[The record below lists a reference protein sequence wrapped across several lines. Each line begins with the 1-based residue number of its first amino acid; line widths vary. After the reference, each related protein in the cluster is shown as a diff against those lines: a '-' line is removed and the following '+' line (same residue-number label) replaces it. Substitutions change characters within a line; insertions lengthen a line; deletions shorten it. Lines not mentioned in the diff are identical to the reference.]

1 MLSSTVREVG
11 WHAVCF
17 GRVLGE
23 SGRCSMAI
31 AGCPEGSRMATEEA
45 LAILVL
51 QTIELYAV
59 IGTKAREPQAPP
71 LELVVRYGQSYS

>member
-1 MLSSTVREVG
+1 VARRLFRTSSRRERPVQHG
-11 WHAVCF
+11 HRRLP
-17 GRVLGE
+17 GGI
-23 SGRCSMAI
+23 GNGDGGD
-31 AGCPEGSRMATEEA
+31 AG
-45 LAILVL
+45 ILVL